1 MNGYREDIMEK
12 LYTAP
17 ETAEILQLKT
27 DTIRRYIRSGKLK
40 GVKVG
45 KAWLVAESE
54 IKRFI
59 TPKDQQD

>member
-1 MNGYREDIMEK
+1 MEK